1 MEYMT
6 AIFSLELLG
15 SSRSLCDV
23 VDNCNSSVHSNSI
36 CSVHLTIMVLSTKVS
51 IGQALNIFVKIP

>member
-15 SSRSLCDV
+15 SSRSVCDV
-23 VDNCNSSVHSNSI
+23 VDNCHSSVHSNSRR
-36 CSVHLTIMVLSTKVS
+36 SHLQCAFNNNSFKYKS
-51 IGQALNIFVKIP
+51 E